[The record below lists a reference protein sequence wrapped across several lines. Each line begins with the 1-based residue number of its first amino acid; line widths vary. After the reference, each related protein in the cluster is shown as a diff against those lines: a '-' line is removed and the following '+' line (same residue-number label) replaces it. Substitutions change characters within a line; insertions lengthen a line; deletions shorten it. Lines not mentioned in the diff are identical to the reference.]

1 MQIRQHQ
8 LSINSLG
15 ILVLKHRWKIKYRT
29 KIGKTIKLVFDLR
42 ICIRIVIL
50 KIFHFETDRDFRKKK
65 KKRSKNPAVFL
76 NNPFFFTIRT
86 RVAVTYSF
94 ATCSSIMQIHM
105 HERCT
110 YNSLSLARVTN
121 AWRFAGSICQL
132 AEKTD
137 EIKWKNEREK
147 NRTSRRKGQIETSNK
162 ARLRKEERE

>member
-1 MQIRQHQ
+1 MSYASAYELSYSKSFTSKQIEK
-8 LSINSLG
+8 
-15 ILVLKHRWKIKYRT
+15 IL
-29 KIGKTIKLVFDLR
+29 
-42 ICIRIVIL
+42 
-50 KIFHFETDRDFRKKK
+50 KKK
-65 KKRSKNPAVFL
+65 KKKKKQKSGSLLKQ
-76 NNPFFFTIRT
+76 PFFFTIRT

-110 YNSLSLARVTN
+110 YNSLSLARVAN

-147 NRTSRRKGQIETSNK
+147 NRTSWRKGQIETSNK
-162 ARLRKEERE
+162 GRLRKEGRERERKNHQRRRQI